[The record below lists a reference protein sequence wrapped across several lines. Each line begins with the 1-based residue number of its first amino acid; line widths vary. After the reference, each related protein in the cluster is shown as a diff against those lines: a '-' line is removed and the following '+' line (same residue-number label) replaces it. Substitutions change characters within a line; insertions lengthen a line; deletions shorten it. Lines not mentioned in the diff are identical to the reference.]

1 MIEQVLDAR
10 YRIVQ
15 VLNADLVEENYL
27 AEDTSNSNFLQYLIK
42 KLRHPSDN
50 FHSHSKT
57 RQLFASEAKSLENLA
72 CKHDQI
78 QKLFSYFEEN
88 KEFYLVQELVTGNSL
103 SKEIF
108 EGTLKE
114 YQVINILSEVLEIL
128 VFVHNQGVIHQQI
141 RPGNI
146 IRRESSGK
154 LVLVDFG
161 AIKKVA
167 LNIIETSEYTP
178 IEQLHGNPQSNSDIY
193 ALGIIA
199 IVALTGSSV
208 LQSHKNFLTGEILW
222 RKRAPK
228 VSENLAKIINKMVRL
243 DYRKRY
249 QSATEVLRDL
259 NNLTK
264 NQPRNLQLQRQAN
277 LKLVLIA
284 GIASFMVVGLLSWF
298 LLPSKDSNYE
308 QVLYQQGVIN
318 YEQGNFQGAI
328 NNFNKAIQTN
338 PKYALAYNRRGNA
351 YYRLENFQKS
361 QEDASEAIRLNPQ
374 DPSAYYDRGFTLY
387 KLGNYNGAIAD
398 YNQAIKLNPQYAN
411 AYYGRGLARIQI
423 KERQGAMAD
432 FTKAIALKGDYGDAY
447 LERGILRR
455 KMGIKLEALKDLE
468 EAVAISPDPRAY
480 YERAL
485 GHYTLNEKKSALKD
499 YNKAIELDGKYL
511 KAYLGRGDVYSDLG
525 YRDKAIADY
534 NQALA
539 MNPKSA
545 DVYTYR
551 GIFLLKVGD
560 TQAAIEDYNQ
570 AIVLDPKQ
578 ATAYNYRGNAYLE
591 LGNLKEAVN
600 DYSKAIEINPD
611 YALAY
616 YNRGLIR
623 TDLGKVPDA
632 IDDFQK
638 ASALFQEKGEQSSF
652 NDAQARLKSLTPKSS
667 DS

>member
-27 AEDTSNSNFLQYLIK
+27 AEDISNSNFLQYLIK
-42 KLRHPSDN
+42 KLRPPSPN
-50 FHSHSKT
+50 SRSHSKI
-57 RQLFASEAKSLENLA
+57 RQLFTSEAKTLENLA
-72 CKHDQI
+72 SKHDQI
-78 QKLFSYFEEN
+78 QKLFAYFEEN
-88 KEFYLVQELVTGNSL
+88 KEFYLVQEFVAGNSL
-103 SKEIF
+103 EKEIF
-108 EGTLKE
+108 QGTLKE

-128 VFVHNQGVIHQQI
+128 VFVHNQGVIHQHI

-146 IRRESSGK
+146 IRRKSCGR

-161 AIKKVA
+161 AIKEVA
-167 LNIIETSEYTP
+167 FNIIETSEYTP
-178 IEQLHGNPQSNSDIY
+178 MEQLHGNPQSNSDIY
-193 ALGIIA
+193 ALGIIS
-199 IVALTGSSV
+199 IIALTGSSV
-208 LQSHKNFLTGEILW
+208 APNQRNLLTGEISW

-228 VSENLAKIINKMVRL
+228 VSKNLAKIINKMVRL
-243 DYRKRY
+243 DYHKRY
-249 QSATEVLRDL
+249 QSATEVLKDL

-264 NQPRNLQLQRQAN
+264 NQSRNLQLQRQAN
-277 LKLVLIA
+277 LKLILIA
-284 GIASFMVVGLLSWF
+284 GVASFLVVGFISWF
-298 LLPSKDSNYE
+298 LLSPKDVNYA
-308 QVLYQQGVIN
+308 QVLYQQGVVN
-318 YEQGNFQGAI
+318 YEQENFKGAI
-328 NNFNKAIQTN
+328 DNFNKAIQIN

-351 YYRLENFQKS
+351 YYRLENLQKS
-361 QEDASEAIRLNPQ
+361 QEDSSEAIRLNPQ
-374 DPSAYYDRGFTLY
+374 DISAFYDRGFSLY

-398 YNQAIKLNPQYAN
+398 YNQAIKLNPRYAN

-423 KERQGAMAD
+423 KERQGAMGD

-447 LERGILRR
+447 LERGILKR
-455 KMGIKLEALKDLE
+455 KMGIKLEALKDLD
-468 EAVAISPDPRAY
+468 EAVAISGDATAY
-480 YERAL
+480 YERGL
-485 GHYTLNEKKSALKD
+485 GHYTLNEKKSALRD
-499 YNKAIELDGKYL
+499 YNKAIELDDKYL
-511 KAYLGRGDVYSDLG
+511 KAYLARGDVYSDLG

-534 NQALA
+534 DQALA

-560 TQAAIEDYNQ
+560 TQAAIEDYNK
-570 AIVLDPKQ
+570 AIGLDPKQ
-578 ATAYNYRGNAYLE
+578 ASAYNYRGNARLE
-591 LGNLKEAVN
+591 LGNLQAAVD

-632 IDDFQK
+632 INDFQK
-638 ASALFQEKGEQSSF
+638 ASVLFQEKSEQSSF
-652 NDAQARLKSLTPKSS
+652 NDAQARLKSLRSKSS